1 LKASRKSR
9 VFRRSAEIPQ
19 TQGVP
24 TPEVVAIHVSNVVS
38 IQRGSELDALKKL
51 STLVYDTK
59 HAANEAAALG
69 PQAATVSPSVLLHLL
84 STNHGS
90 DVGSIEGALVYEACA
105 VENFAGYSEDVR
117 HDCVLDKAFCNLA
130 AMMASRVTGSV
141 SVEVVEATNDADFI
155 CAKALRMRDMLLELG
170 VDVGARV
177 LFKIPC
183 TWQGVLAVERL
194 EQQGVKCHVT
204 QVYCL
209 VSISHL
215 PHSADHQDKTDTFL
229 VTIRSKPRRRRGRA
243 PRWYRYVCISQIPPP
258 YVPIQD

>member
-1 LKASRKSR
+1 M
-9 VFRRSAEIPQ
+9 FRRSAEIPQ

-155 CAKALRMRDMLLELG
+155 CVKALRMRDMLPERWNLKATSNKVHPG
-170 VDVGARV
+170 FPRAVTKG
-177 LFKIPC
+177 
-183 TWQGVLAVERL
+183 TWILSHTLAVCR
-194 EQQGVKCHVT
+194 
-204 QVYCL
+204 
-209 VSISHL
+209 
-215 PHSADHQDKTDTFL
+215 
-229 VTIRSKPRRRRGRA
+229 
-243 PRWYRYVCISQIPPP
+243 VCRPSVQ
-258 YVPIQD
+258 